1 MTHNNKD
8 VGPLMPVEAI
18 ATDSE
23 VCDDV
28 YYLSPSVGNGEGAAD
43 RIFDIDIEGPLAVF
57 ESSDLEPLAEV
68 WRIEDAVDAGND
80 FCTDNDDLLAG
91 IEDVDVDV
99 IGPEELTGDYF

>member
-28 YYLSPSVGNGEGAAD
+28 YYLSPS
-43 RIFDIDIEGPLAVF
+43 
-57 ESSDLEPLAEV
+57 
-68 WRIEDAVDAGND
+68 
-80 FCTDNDDLLAG
+80 
-91 IEDVDVDV
+91 
-99 IGPEELTGDYF
+99 IGKGKGRLTVYST

>member
-18 ATDSE
+18 STDTE
-23 VCDDV
+23 VGDDV
-28 YYLSPSVGNGEGAAD
+28 YYVSPTVSNGEVD

-57 ESSDLEPLAEV
+57 DSSDLEPLAEV
-68 WRIEDAVDAGND
+68 WRIEDAVDASND

-99 IGPEELTGDYF
+99 IEPEELTGDYF